1 MYSSEYNRS
10 YGGAFGNNYGR
21 GYGNSYE
28 YSSGYGHGYRSGY
41 GNGSSQGYGDP
52 YNAQQQKLASK
63 QEVIQAQDIE
73 LSNDTMCR
81 VLTLAE
87 KYALGENKKYG
98 AYNMSSA
105 YGENLLRLFVR
116 EIEIFRLSFENI
128 IDEYK
133 EYKFPKN
140 LTKSQILQDI
150 NSWDRYVPDESK
162 KYYKYLSDIINGNY
176 KFSLKNE
183 IKKLKEKKKEV
194 QYKEGERARNLQN
207 HVPYISNNTRELA
220 KKAELNYLN
229 NNNYQ
234 TEVKLYEKPNQK
246 MLNQLSQDVH
256 NKEDLFDNFYNQ

>member
-1 MYSSEYNRS
+1 M
-10 YGGAFGNNYGR
+10 F
-21 GYGNSYE
+21 
-28 YSSGYGHGYRSGY
+28 
-41 GNGSSQGYGDP
+41 QM
-52 YNAQQQKLASK
+52 K
-63 QEVIQAQDIE
+63 V
-73 LSNDTMCR
+73 
-81 VLTLAE
+81 
-87 KYALGENKKYG
+87 
-98 AYNMSSA
+98 
-105 YGENLLRLFVR
+105 
-116 EIEIFRLSFENI
+116 
-128 IDEYK
+128 
-133 EYKFPKN
+133 KN
-140 LTKSQILQDI
+140 
-150 NSWDRYVPDESK
+150 
-162 KYYKYLSDIINGNY
+162 IINGNY